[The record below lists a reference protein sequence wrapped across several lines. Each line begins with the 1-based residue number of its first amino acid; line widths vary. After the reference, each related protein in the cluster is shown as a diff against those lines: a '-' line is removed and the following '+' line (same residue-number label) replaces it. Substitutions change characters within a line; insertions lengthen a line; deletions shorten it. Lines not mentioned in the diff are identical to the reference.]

1 MTGHVKARLLA
12 FVVLSAFGVVY
23 ITASYLG
30 FIDQILGRGLTVQ
43 ATLPTSG
50 GLYEGGQVS
59 YRGVQIGKIS
69 DMTATDQGV
78 TLELELEEGTK
89 LPKDSP
95 MFVHNLSA
103 VGEQYLDF
111 EPATDDGPY
120 AEDGDLL
127 KGSESSLPVDEADL
141 LVELDS
147 FVSSVDK
154 ENLQVVVKELG
165 ALFENTGIPLQRLLD
180 NGSKFVDEAAAHT
193 DETIALL
200 DRGRT
205 VLRTQQDSG
214 ENIRSF
220 SRDLRLITDTLRE
233 SDGDLRQVLDQTPGA
248 ARELTALLED
258 LEPTIPV
265 LLGNLMSVEQ
275 VVVSHLGGMEQ
286 LLVEFPR
293 VIAGGYTGTTPDG
306 YGHVNLQFNQT
317 APCTEGYLP
326 PSQWRQ
332 GNDLTDGPIYP
343 AKCTKPNTN
352 YRGFNYS
359 PGTAKNPNP
368 GRAVVGSYDPSTGLS
383 GFAVDAQGH
392 PVRFGSPNISILGD
406 DSWKWLLVGP
416 VAGQ

>member
-1 MTGHVKARLLA
+1 MTKIIRARLVA
-12 FVVLSAFGVVY
+12 FVLLSALGVVY

-30 FIDQILGRGLTVQ
+30 FVDQILGRGITVQ

-59 YRGVQIGKIS
+59 YRGVQIGTIGK
-69 DMTATDQGV
+69 MTATDKGV
-78 TLELELEEGTK
+78 TVELELEEGTE

-120 AEDGDLL
+120 AEEGDVLE
-127 KGSESSLPVDEADL
+127 GSAESLPVDEADL

-147 FVSSVDK
+147 FISSVDK

-165 ALFENTGIPLQRLLD
+165 AMFEGTGQPLQNLLD
-180 NGSKFVDEAAAHT
+180 NGAQFVDEAAAHT

-200 DRGRT
+200 ESGRT
-205 VLRTQQDSG
+205 VLRTQQGQG

-220 SRDLRLITDTLRE
+220 SRDLRLITETLRE

-248 ARELTALLED
+248 ARELTTLLED

-265 LLGNLMSVEQ
+265 LLGNAISVEQ
-275 VVVSHLGGMEQ
+275 VVVSHLAGLEQ
-286 LLVEFPR
+286 LLVTFPR
-293 VIAGGYTGTTPDG
+293 VIAGGFTGTTEDG
-306 YGHVNLQFNQT
+306 YGHVNLQFDQT
-317 APCTEGYLP
+317 PPCTDGYK
-326 PSQWRQ
+326 PSTEWRQ
-332 GNDLTDGPIYP
+332 GNDLTDGPIFP
-343 AKCTKPNTN
+343 ARCLTPNTN

-359 PGTAKNPNP
+359 PGLPNNPNP
-368 GRAVVGSYDPSTGLS
+368 GRAAVGSYDPRTGLS
-383 GFAVDAQGH
+383 DSAVDAQGQ
-392 PVRFGSPNISILGD
+392 PVRFGSPDISILGD

>member
-69 DMTATDQGV
+69 DMTATDKGV

-89 LPKDSP
+89 LPKDAP

-111 EPATDDGPY
+111 EPASDDGPY

-180 NGSKFVDEAAAHT
+180 NGSRFVDEAAAHT

-200 DRGRT
+200 DRRT
-205 VLRTQQDSG
+205 HR
-214 ENIRSF
+214 
-220 SRDLRLITDTLRE
+220 
-233 SDGDLRQVLDQTPGA
+233 A
-248 ARELTALLED
+248 A
-258 LEPTIPV
+258 
-265 LLGNLMSVEQ
+265 
-275 VVVSHLGGMEQ
+275 
-286 LLVEFPR
+286 
-293 VIAGGYTGTTPDG
+293 
-306 YGHVNLQFNQT
+306 
-317 APCTEGYLP
+317 
-326 PSQWRQ
+326 
-332 GNDLTDGPIYP
+332 
-343 AKCTKPNTN
+343 
-352 YRGFNYS
+352 
-359 PGTAKNPNP
+359 
-368 GRAVVGSYDPSTGLS
+368 DP
-383 GFAVDAQGH
+383 
-392 PVRFGSPNISILGD
+392 
-406 DSWKWLLVGP
+406 
-416 VAGQ
+416 AGQRREHPFLLARPPTDHRHAPRERR

>member
-12 FVVLSAFGVVY
+12 FVVLSAFGIVY

-30 FIDQILGRGLTVQ
+30 FIDQVLGRGLTVQ

-59 YRGVQIGKIS
+59 YRGVQIGKIG
-69 DMTATDQGV
+69 DMTATDEGV
-78 TLELELEEGTK
+78 TVDLELEEGTK
-89 LPKDSP
+89 LPKDAP

-120 AEDGDLL
+120 AEDGDVLA
-127 KGSESSLPVDEADL
+127 GSADSLPVDEADL
-141 LVELDS
+141 LVQLDS
-147 FVSSVDK
+147 FVGSVDK

-180 NGSKFVDEAAAHT
+180 NGSPFVDEAAAHT

-200 DRGRT
+200 DRGST
-205 VLRTQQDSG
+205 VLRSQQASG

-220 SRDLRLITDTLRE
+220 SHDLRLITDTLRE
-233 SDGDLRQVLDQTPGA
+233 SDGDLRQVLDDTPGA
-248 ARELTALLED
+248 ARELSALLED

-265 LLGNLMSVEQ
+265 LLGNAISVQQ
-275 VVVSHLGGMEQ
+275 VVISHIGGLEQ

-306 YGHVNLQFNQT
+306 YGHVNLQYNQT
-317 APCTEGYLP
+317 PPCTEGYLP

-332 GNDLTDGPIYP
+332 GNDLTDGPIFP
-343 AKCTKPNTN
+343 AKCTTPNTN

-368 GRAVVGSYDPSTGLS
+368 GRAAVGSYDPRTGLS
-383 GFAVDAQGH
+383 GSAVDAQGH

-416 VAGQ
+416 VADQ

>member
-1 MTGHVKARLLA
+1 MIRAVKVRLVA
-12 FVVLSAFGVVY
+12 FLVLSAFGVVY

-30 FIDQILGRGLTVQ
+30 FIDQILGRGITVE

-59 YRGVQIGKIS
+59 YRGVQIGEIS
-69 DMTATDQGV
+69 DMTATDDGV
-78 TLELELEEGTK
+78 TVQLKLEEGTK
-89 LPKDSP
+89 LPLDAP

-111 EPATDDGPY
+111 EPATDEGPY
-120 AEDGDLL
+120 AKDGSVL
-127 KGSESSLPVDEADL
+127 KGSASSLPVDEAEL
-141 LVELDS
+141 LVELDA

-165 ALFENTGIPLQRLLD
+165 AMFEGTGPPLQNLLD
-180 NGSKFVDEAAAHT
+180 SGARFVDEASAHT

-200 DRGRT
+200 DNGLT
-205 VLRTQQDSG
+205 VLRTQQGQS

-233 SDGDLRQVLDQTPGA
+233 SDGDLRAVLDDTPGA
-248 ARELTALLED
+248 ARELTGLLED

-265 LLGNLMSVEQ
+265 LLGNAISVEQ
-275 VVVSHLGGMEQ
+275 VVVSHLGGLEQ
-286 LLVEFPR
+286 LLVTFPR

-317 APCTEGYLP
+317 PVCTDGYKP
-326 PSQWRQ
+326 SSQWRQ

-343 AKCTKPNTN
+343 AKCLKPNSN

-359 PGTAKNPNP
+359 PGTPNNPNP
-368 GRAVVGSYDPSTGLS
+368 GRAAVGSYDPRTGLS
-383 GFAVDAQGH
+383 DSVVDAQGQ